1 MFNKLNKRISL
12 RNKFIEYKLK
22 SITDIELSNL
32 RNHLKKN
39 PDTLNIFDPEKS
51 ERYPLIV
58 EFQIFLNNYLTYKQN
73 Y

>member
-1 MFNKLNKRISL
+1 MKTENKKQGNSNKLILIINKLNKRISL

-39 PDTLNIFDPEKS
+39 PDTLNIFDPEK
-51 ERYPLIV
+51 P
-58 EFQIFLNNYLTYKQN
+58 
-73 Y
+73 